1 MCREKYY
8 KDFGFRNVM
17 IGRILRWILL
27 DLLFELFEALVPKKV
42 RKIIGIIL
50 LSIGVLGLS
59 FAWFESQGL
68 DQNDPWSGFGVM
80 FIGIFSLFPFL
91 LGAVIL
97 IQTIEPPH
105 IVDIEKEEE
114 NGPHTPSP
122 SEDDFLEYM
131 DIISENNKQQ
141 ISCPPCGQKLNIP
154 ASYTGDVS
162 CPVCKGII
170 SIEKGTILL

>member
-1 MCREKYY
+1 
-8 KDFGFRNVM
+8 M
-17 IGRILRWILL
+17 IDSILRWILL
-27 DLLFELFEALVPKKV
+27 DLLFELFEAIFPKKV

-80 FIGIFSLFPFL
+80 LIGIFSLFPFL

-105 IVDIEKEEE
+105 IVDIEKEEYI
-114 NGPHTPSP
+114 TPES
-122 SEDDFLEYM
+122 
-131 DIISENNKQQ
+131 DITLKKQIDCTSCNQ
-141 ISCPPCGQKLNIP
+141 LLNIAFSYTGMISCPACGIHIKL
-154 ASYTGDVS
+154 DE
-162 CPVCKGII
+162 GII
-170 SIEKGTILL
+170 QNEM